1 MIKVNLFE
9 RRPKEID
16 NALVDLGQVALQSL
30 LQVQRFSQKKVL
42 VLELLIALFDLLNFV
57 WAALLHS
64 LFFEFYSCGH
74 NFYIVRSTTPNF
86 HIDAHR

>member
-16 NALVDLGQVALQSL
+16 NALVDLRQVSLQSH
-30 LQVQRFSQKKVL
+30 LQVQRLFQKKVL
-42 VLELLIALFDLLNFV
+42 VLELLITLFDLLKFV

-64 LFFEFYSCGH
+64 LFFEFYSFVH
-74 NFYIVRSTTPNF
+74 NFYIVRSITPNF
-86 HIDAHR
+86 LIEGYR